1 MENARNQGKAAA
13 RLKKR
18 AHRPSR
24 EFPIPR
30 ETKRMVQFS
39 DEVSQLL
46 KTLRA
51 LDVIRLNKDV
61 LSDERETEERIDSL
75 ILKQILKS
83 VKKTSPL
90 QIEPTVKTIRELE
103 ALHQRSQEIIACQEP
118 EAAALELKIIQN
130 LSSLW
135 IPFQPVQK
143 NPWKI
148 AADIYADIKR
158 LQKID
163 AKMHHTIEDE
173 QAWLEDQLDQ
183 LELTQSLDAEEQVW
197 LNKQIDLMDDNLF
210 FCGDTNY

>member
-24 EFPIPR
+24 ELPIPR
-30 ETKRMVQFS
+30 ETKRKVPLS

-46 KTLRA
+46 KTLRS
-51 LDVIRLNKDV
+51 LDDIRLNRDV
-61 LSDERETEERIDSL
+61 LSDERETDGRIDSL
-75 ILKQILKS
+75 ILKQIIKS
-83 VKKTSPL
+83 VKNSPL
-90 QIEPTVKTIRELE
+90 QIEPTVKSIRELE

-118 EAAALELKIIQN
+118 EAAALELEIIQN
-130 LSSLW
+130 LLSLW
-135 IPFQPVQK
+135 TPRKFQPVQ

-148 AADIYADIKR
+148 ASDIAADIRR

-163 AKMHHTIEDE
+163 AKMYHTIEDE
-173 QAWLEDQLDQ
+173 QAWLEDQLGQ
-183 LELTQSLDAEEQVW
+183 IEMAQFLEEEEQVW
-197 LNKQIDLMDDNLF
+197 LNEQIDLIDDELF